1 MIKIERDKTVRFLSL
16 DKINQL
22 VMKNAQKNIKLELKE
37 NLKIKKNNK
46 NKKSINSL
54 KLEEYN

>member
-1 MIKIERDKTVRFLSL
+1 
-16 DKINQL
+16 
-22 VMKNAQKNIKLELKE
+22 MKNAQKNIKLELKE

>member
-1 MIKIERDKTVRFLSL
+1 MIKIERDKAVGFLSL

-22 VMKNAQKNIKLELKE
+22 VMKNAQKGIKLELKE
-37 NLKIKKNNK
+37 NLKIKKNDK
-46 NKKSINSL
+46 NKKSTKPL